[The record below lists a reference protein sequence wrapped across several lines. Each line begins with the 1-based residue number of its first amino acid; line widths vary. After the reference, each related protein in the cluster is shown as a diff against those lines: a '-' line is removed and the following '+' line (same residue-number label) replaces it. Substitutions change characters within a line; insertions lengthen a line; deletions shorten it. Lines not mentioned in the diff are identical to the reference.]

1 VIGIGS
7 MMGIY
12 ASKNQ
17 NVKRGFWLA
26 FVTAQGATMVPIAF
40 LGGPIVLQAAA
51 ATGLM
56 IGSLSAVAAVAPSDS
71 FLWMGG
77 GLSIGLTCLVGASF
91 ASMFFPGSSILQN
104 VTLYGG
110 LGLFGAMTLYDTQKV
125 VQKAKLQTDENF
137 DPIGDSLGLFLNTIN
152 VFVRMVQIFSNSS
165 NNNNRRR

>member
-1 VIGIGS
+1 
-7 MMGIY
+7 
-12 ASKNQ
+12 
-17 NVKRGFWLA
+17 
-26 FVTAQGATMVPIAF
+26 MVPIAF

-56 IGSLSAVAAVAPSDS
+56 IGSLSAVAAVSPSDS

-104 VTLYGG
+104 VALYGG

-137 DPIGDSLGLFLNTIN
+137 DPIGDSLGLFLNTVN
-152 VFVRMVQIFSNSS
+152 VFVRMVQIFSNQS
-165 NNNNRRR
+165 NNNRRR